1 MGLEFGFDNLEN
13 GKKIFVKYNKKNY
26 NKIIK
31 KLRKLSSINL
41 DIKYKYLTHLQFF

>member
-26 NKIIK
+26 NKIIEKITNQK
-31 KLRKLSSINL
+31 KYHKSNYS
-41 DIKYKYLTHLQFF
+41 